1 MRKVAYFCFCLFVS
15 VSCFFAMSGLA
26 NALGEGGIG
35 GGPGPGGGGS
45 GGWCVG
51 LGCFDCVTNGAHC
64 PRWILMTREEYI
76 NILDEHD
83 AGKERIYASEYYNVK
98 NLRNICKHDKYV
110 LVAGNQLLR
119 DNGLTIW
126 NYTSGGPFPYKYWH
140 TYTSYTVKVNEDGF
154 YDKEVKKFPKKVTI
168 NGVVTSEYLKPYGPW
183 DNYPRY
189 SMWDTTRGVLSWP
202 TETKEKGYTY
212 GSLLQYIMTSN
223 HYYEQQLAVVCE
235 SMTKPTLSAYAID
248 VDGKSLE
255 DGPIDSDQVNEEE
268 PASVSMKDI
277 DGYVFMG
284 WRREKNSSSFVTR
297 TDPNSDDYVS
307 GEKNPKET
315 FNVKSM
321 TNDKS
326 VYAVYDKSS
335 FQGMIEAK
343 SGVSSSTK
351 VGYTKENKSAVHEIK
366 DCSETDGCEVKF
378 SYNLQRFGNFGVTA
392 YEVKRYEAPSG
403 IKTGTLKKAE
413 ESFSGNNP
421 VEVYS
426 ETLTLYPGQTVCS
439 SLVFGIDNTGTN
451 KATLKICAM
460 ATGSAKAAISLAVRN
475 TNVNKYNE
483 YQKLVYAKPND
494 KLDYKSVYRA
504 SPQYAYAMI
513 PIKLSINNGTEYN
526 NPMSLITGTL
536 FDNKNGCNSSDKKEN
551 CWNNAFSVTGDIFSE
566 VYVYTKGDSSSKEK
580 HKEPIVSNSYVGK
593 TLKEQAK
600 INGSDTGKTTP
611 SQVDLKISDDKTGT
625 LAKVYTEGLESEVV
639 TVIVPYNFIALAE
652 VTTDSDKVFTAGEKN
667 QSVNY
672 KLDITKKNNAETTN
686 GADEA
691 YATVARDVKSKV
703 IFYTIDKEGLN
714 GGEYESDS
722 LCGYFRGATSC
733 DDTRQDKEHGEL
745 SSSFETS
752 FQFDVPDVPAGS
764 KICIAAAI
772 YPSSSGADT
781 NIDKSGSK
789 KWRISDSKCF
799 IIGKK
804 PTFQVWGGSF
814 YGGGKIATASTTKD
828 ELAGG
833 IEIPSGKVMVFG
845 SWVEQTVVAR
855 GEIIELASGAS
866 SGLLNSPVK
875 GGSPE
880 VSKNYCRYR
889 TVLSLANYSTDSG
902 YCPNSQKAGNSGIAV
917 DRVKLEDFVEVTEKT
932 DTDVDIYGK
941 IINKGETYIVNTSKD
956 VKIHNDIKY
965 AANSYSELDELPK
978 AFIAASNIYIDC
990 GVKQIDAFLIADN
1003 IIKTCGKDQNDINDK
1018 DHSNQLVVNGAISAG
1033 NLKLD
1038 RTFGAA
1044 TGSYSSIPAEIVNY
1058 DASIIL
1064 WMRNSVDTE
1073 EYNKMHQVYQHE
1085 LAPRY

>member
-1 MRKVAYFCFCLFVS
+1 MRSFYNYIKKIFVTLLLIGTFSIVIIVARSETTKDSVTIYGYGETFAQNGTVRGCGVYGGYWIYGMVCAGWPCTAGSLVGMLPIGRGKYGQEGYVSEKFGGGMHYRGPSSDWRDKGNLKWEDVEQAYKAQAAVRNYSGVGELGWNYDSGLMWFCGPKPGDTYTLTVIAITDKKKELGDQYTKTASVKYDYWGEIEDPDQAKSASVTMDQIPGYRKVKW
-15 VSCFFAMSGLA
+15 G
-26 NALGEGGIG
+26 
-35 GGPGPGGGGS
+35 
-45 GGWCVG
+45 
-51 LGCFDCVTNGAHC
+51 
-64 PRWILMTREEYI
+64 
-76 NILDEHD
+76 
-83 AGKERIYASEYYNVK
+83 
-98 NLRNICKHDKYV
+98 DKKDDTKTWV
-110 LVAGNQLLR
+110 
-119 DNGLTIW
+119 DN
-126 NYTSGGPFPYKYWH
+126 TSM
-140 TYTSYTVKVNEDGF
+140 TYTEPKLYQNKTV
-154 YDKEVKKFPKKVTI
+154 
-168 NGVVTSEYLKPYGPW
+168 
-183 DNYPRY
+183 
-189 SMWDTTRGVLSWP
+189 
-202 TETKEKGYTY
+202 
-212 GSLLQYIMTSN
+212 
-223 HYYEQQLAVVCE
+223 
-235 SMTKPTLSAYAID
+235 YAIYKEATYE
-248 VDGKSLE
+248 G
-255 DGPIDSDQVNEEE
+255 QV
-268 PASVSMKDI
+268 I
-277 DGYVFMG
+277 
-284 WRREKNSSSFVTR
+284 
-297 TDPNSDDYVS
+297 
-307 GEKNPKET
+307 
-315 FNVKSM
+315 
-321 TNDKS
+321 
-326 VYAVYDKSS
+326 
-335 FQGMIEAK
+335 AK
-343 SGVSSSTK
+343 SKSGTESL
-351 VGYTKENKSAVHEIK
+351 GYTKESGSKVHEVK
-366 DCSETDGCEVKF
+366 NCSSTDGCEVTF
-378 SYNLQRFGNFGVTA
+378 THNLRSAGEVGGLDWEIVKSSTYSGGHTGSVSGTENFT
-392 YEVKRYEAPSG
+392 
-403 IKTGTLKKAE
+403 
-413 ESFSGNNP
+413 NNP
-421 VEVYS
+421 ATVLN
-426 ETLTLYPGQTVCS
+426 ETVVLYPGEMVCETLKFEIS
-439 SLVFGIDNTGTN
+439 SVGSEKTE
-451 KATLKICAM
+451 LKICAM
-460 ATGSAKAAISLAVRN
+460 ATGSAKAAVSLAVRN

-526 NPMSLITGTL
+526 NPMSLITGAL
-536 FDNKNGCNSSDKKEN
+536 FNNKNGCNSSDKKEN

-625 LAKVYTEGLESEVV
+625 LAKVYTEGLESEEV

-703 IFYTIDKEGLN
+703 IFYTINNEGLN

-814 YGGGKIATASTTKD
+814 YGGGKIETASTTKD

-833 IEIPSGKVMVFG
+833 IEIPGGKVMVFG

-917 DRVKLEDFVEVTEKT
+917 DRMKLEDFVEMTEKT

-1064 WMRNSVDTE
+1064 WTRNSVDTE

>member
-1 MRKVAYFCFCLFVS
+1 
-15 VSCFFAMSGLA
+15 
-26 NALGEGGIG
+26 
-35 GGPGPGGGGS
+35 
-45 GGWCVG
+45 
-51 LGCFDCVTNGAHC
+51 
-64 PRWILMTREEYI
+64 
-76 NILDEHD
+76 
-83 AGKERIYASEYYNVK
+83 
-98 NLRNICKHDKYV
+98 
-110 LVAGNQLLR
+110 
-119 DNGLTIW
+119 
-126 NYTSGGPFPYKYWH
+126 
-140 TYTSYTVKVNEDGF
+140 
-154 YDKEVKKFPKKVTI
+154 
-168 NGVVTSEYLKPYGPW
+168 
-183 DNYPRY
+183 
-189 SMWDTTRGVLSWP
+189 
-202 TETKEKGYTY
+202 
-212 GSLLQYIMTSN
+212 
-223 HYYEQQLAVVCE
+223 
-235 SMTKPTLSAYAID
+235 
-248 VDGKSLE
+248 
-255 DGPIDSDQVNEEE
+255 
-268 PASVSMKDI
+268 
-277 DGYVFMG
+277 
-284 WRREKNSSSFVTR
+284 
-297 TDPNSDDYVS
+297 
-307 GEKNPKET
+307 
-315 FNVKSM
+315 
-321 TNDKS
+321 
-326 VYAVYDKSS
+326 
-335 FQGMIEAK
+335 
-343 SGVSSSTK
+343 
-351 VGYTKENKSAVHEIK
+351 
-366 DCSETDGCEVKF
+366 
-378 SYNLQRFGNFGVTA
+378 
-392 YEVKRYEAPSG
+392 
-403 IKTGTLKKAE
+403 
-413 ESFSGNNP
+413 
-421 VEVYS
+421 
-426 ETLTLYPGQTVCS
+426 
-439 SLVFGIDNTGTN
+439 
-451 KATLKICAM
+451 M
-460 ATGSAKAAISLAVRN
+460 ATGSAKAAVSLAVRN

-513 PIKLSINNGTEYN
+513 PLKLSINNGTEYN

-625 LAKVYTEGLESEVV
+625 LAKVYTEGLESEEV

-703 IFYTIDKEGLN
+703 IFYTINNEGLS
-714 GGEYESDS
+714 GGEYDGDS

-781 NIDKSGSK
+781 NTDKSGSK

-814 YGGGKIATASTTKD
+814 YGGGKIETASTTKD

-833 IEIPSGKVMVFG
+833 IEIPGGKVMVFG

-902 YCPNSQKAGNSGIAV
+902 YCPNSQKAGNSGV
-917 DRVKLEDFVEVTEKT
+917 
-932 DTDVDIYGK
+932 
-941 IINKGETYIVNTSKD
+941 IVNNNK
-956 VKIHNDIKY
+956 KIFTEVSPDNKEVITEGNYTINRTVGFSGVRVIEASGNVTINGNIEYANGPYNNLEQIPKMVIYAKGDIQIGCNVTRVDALLLSDGTVYTCYGGTVTDPKTGKDIKIY
-965 AANSYSELDELPK
+965 KGSGTVSDE
-978 AFIAASNIYIDC
+978 NE
-990 GVKQIDAFLIADN
+990 VK
-1003 IIKTCGKDQNDINDK
+1003 TRT
-1018 DHSNQLVVNGAISAG
+1018 HQLQVNGAILTKGLELGRTYGAG
-1033 NLKLD
+1033 I
-1038 RTFGAA
+1038 
-1044 TGSYSSIPAEIVNY
+1044 GSYSSIPAEIVNY

-1064 WMRNSVDTE
+1064 WVRNSADTE
-1073 EYNKMHQVYQHE
+1073 EYNIMHQVYQHE

>member
-1 MRKVAYFCFCLFVS
+1 MLVMTLLPVQTVLASGGS
-15 VSCFFAMSGLA
+15 V
-26 NALGEGGIG
+26 
-35 GGPGPGGGGS
+35 PGGS
-45 GGWCVG
+45 GGSGCSRNPYSICTDYGATWRWYSTEGQTDPNKIWISGRTDADVAAGYGKYAMQGWVKGCGVFGGYYRYAMVLGPAYGTSAGNQKG
-51 LGCFDCVTNGAHC
+51 LDAIGTGLTGSWTFVSAYFGGYMTYQGPDFDSLWWGGLCGYYGPNCSYSKEKLARNLDWYFVESEFKRLRELTDGTPYAIKTSNGKPIEWNSDSGLTYFCGPAPNTTVTYTLTLIPIDGKDKKE
-64 PRWILMTREEYI
+64 IGVDGEYRKTVSATYT
-76 NILDEHD
+76 NECETDD
-83 AGKERIYASEYYNVK
+83 AGKCVKIIGLDPREKTITADEYLPGYRMIKWGTSDTDTSTWWDATSFDYTTTIFPDKTIYAIYEDSAYEGQIVAESQSGVDSIGYTTESGGKVHEVK
-98 NLRNICKHDKYV
+98 NC
-110 LVAGNQLLR
+110 
-119 DNGLTIW
+119 
-126 NYTSGGPFPYKYWH
+126 
-140 TYTSYTVKVNEDGF
+140 
-154 YDKEVKKFPKKVTI
+154 
-168 NGVVTSEYLKPYGPW
+168 
-183 DNYPRY
+183 
-189 SMWDTTRGVLSWP
+189 
-202 TETKEKGYTY
+202 
-212 GSLLQYIMTSN
+212 
-223 HYYEQQLAVVCE
+223 
-235 SMTKPTLSAYAID
+235 
-248 VDGKSLE
+248 
-255 DGPIDSDQVNEEE
+255 
-268 PASVSMKDI
+268 
-277 DGYVFMG
+277 
-284 WRREKNSSSFVTR
+284 SS
-297 TDPNSDDYVS
+297 
-307 GEKNPKET
+307 
-315 FNVKSM
+315 
-321 TNDKS
+321 
-326 VYAVYDKSS
+326 
-335 FQGMIEAK
+335 
-343 SGVSSSTK
+343 
-351 VGYTKENKSAVHEIK
+351 
-366 DCSETDGCEVKF
+366 TDGCEVTFTHNLKRSGAFGGVEWEITRTSNYSDGPTGGERGKENF
-378 SYNLQRFGNFGVTA
+378 SD
-392 YEVKRYEAPSG
+392 
-403 IKTGTLKKAE
+403 
-413 ESFSGNNP
+413 NP
-421 VEVYS
+421 VTELR
-426 ETLTLYPGQTVCS
+426 ETIKLYPGQMVCEKLS
-439 SLVFGIDNTGTN
+439 FENGSNGGG
-451 KATLKICAM
+451 KAELKICAM
-460 ATGSAKAAISLAVRN
+460 ATGSAKAAVSLAVRN